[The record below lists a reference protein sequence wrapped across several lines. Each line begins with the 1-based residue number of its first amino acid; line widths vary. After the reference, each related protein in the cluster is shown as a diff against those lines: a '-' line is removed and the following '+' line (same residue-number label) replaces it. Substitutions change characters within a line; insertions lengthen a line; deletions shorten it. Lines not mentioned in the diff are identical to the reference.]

1 MNNGTKFYRRM
12 LPHIQPENSAFF
24 ITFRLAGS
32 LPVSLLDRIQDEKLE
47 KMARISKSLSP
58 SEYHYQKNNIEK
70 QYFAIFDDCLHKILS
85 GPIWLEKSEIAQ
97 IVTQRLIDDD
107 EARYHLWAFCIMPN
121 HVHLLLDTVGL
132 DSVSK
137 SNERGK
143 TKDYPLTD
151 AMRLLKGSTAALCNR
166 QLGRRGAFWEHESY
180 DHIVRNDDEFDR
192 IVDYILMNPAKAG
205 LVNEW
210 QKWPYSYWRENE

>member
-1 MNNGTKFYRRM
+1 M

-121 HVHLLLDTVGL
+121 HVHI
-132 DSVSK
+132 
-137 SNERGK
+137 
-143 TKDYPLTD
+143 
-151 AMRLLKGSTAALCNR
+151 LLKQNTNLDKIMKYIKGKSAVELNKHLQR
-166 QLGRRGAFWEHESY
+166 KGKFWAEGY
-180 DHIVRNDDEFDR
+180 FDKAIRDDEHFVR
-192 IVDYILMNPAKAG
+192 VYNYIKNNALKAG
-205 LVNEW
+205 LTDERVFSKYE
-210 QKWPYSYWRENE
+210 